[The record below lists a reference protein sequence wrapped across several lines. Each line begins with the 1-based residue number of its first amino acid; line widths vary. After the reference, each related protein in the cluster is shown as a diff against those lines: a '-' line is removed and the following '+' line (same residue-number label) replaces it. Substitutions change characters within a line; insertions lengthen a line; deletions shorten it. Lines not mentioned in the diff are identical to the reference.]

1 MIFFSRPC
9 DHDRLN
15 AAVYS
20 VVSMH
25 FHGAV
30 HISGKWD
37 AYETLEYLERRM
49 RNRLIGTLNDEG
61 TLFRVRGKYVY
72 FDSDHVLITTRLR
85 DIQSIGS
92 ISPPCF

>member
-20 VVSMH
+20 VISMH
-25 FHGAV
+25 FNGAV
-30 HISGKWD
+30 CILGSWD
-37 AYETLEYLERRM
+37 AYETLDYLERRM
-49 RNRLIGTLNDEG
+49 RNRLIGTLNEDG

-72 FDSDHVLITTRLR
+72 FDSDCVIIATCKSYLLS
-85 DIQSIGS
+85 D
-92 ISPPCF
+92 